1 MGGITMKTFAF
12 ETWGSPEEAGVSS
25 AGILRF
31 LDEWEKVRKTIQLH
45 SLIVLRHGKIVWK
58 MNVAPYS
65 DRTVHTMYSLSKSFT
80 SAAAGFAVSEG
91 LLRWDDS
98 VVDILPEEVPEG
110 REDVLRPITLE
121 ALLCMGSGLDKASDS
136 PSPDPAVT
144 WARHVLSHEVQYPVM
159 THFSYNSFGT
169 YLVSCMIQ
177 KVTGQ
182 TVRDYL
188 IPRLFAPLGIETPEW
203 DQSPEGIS
211 CGGFGLHLAT
221 ESIARFG
228 QCLLQRGKWQGKQ
241 VLPEGWVELATRE
254 HIANYEGHP
263 QEGNEW
269 GQGYGFQ
276 FWRCIGG
283 RYRGDGAMGQGCF
296 VDERQ
301 DMVIAVTC
309 GTNDLGGEFG
319 LIREYLFGAPE
330 AAPGDAAAQE
340 TLRQRTEALHWG
352 GPEDDGTDGDIPEGV
367 YTSEFQGMTV
377 GLRIEKLAGERIR
390 LAFSFGEDR
399 LNLELPRSTPGP
411 AGEQRW
417 QGTVLHFIG
426 AWGRKDG
433 KLSVSLRDVNGPETL
448 EGTFAPAEGGLTF
461 EGLGVDCPDGG
472 SFYRK
477 VAE

>member
-1 MGGITMKTFAF
+1 
-12 ETWGSPEEAGVSS
+12 
-25 AGILRF
+25 
-31 LDEWEKVRKTIQLH
+31 
-45 SLIVLRHGKIVWK
+45 
-58 MNVAPYS
+58 
-65 DRTVHTMYSLSKSFT
+65 
-80 SAAAGFAVSEG
+80 
-91 LLRWDDS
+91 
-98 VVDILPEEVPEG
+98 
-110 REDVLRPITLE
+110 
-121 ALLCMGSGLDKASDS
+121 
-136 PSPDPAVT
+136 
-144 WARHVLSHEVQYPVM
+144 
-159 THFSYNSFGT
+159 
-169 YLVSCMIQ
+169 
-177 KVTGQ
+177 
-182 TVRDYL
+182 
-188 IPRLFAPLGIETPEW
+188 
-203 DQSPEGIS
+203 
-211 CGGFGLHLAT
+211 
-221 ESIARFG
+221 
-228 QCLLQRGKWQGKQ
+228 
-241 VLPEGWVELATRE
+241 
-254 HIANYEGHP
+254 
-263 QEGNEW
+263 
-269 GQGYGFQ
+269 
-276 FWRCIGG
+276 
-283 RYRGDGAMGQGCF
+283 MGQGCF

-340 TLRQRTEALHWG
+340 TLRQRTAALHWD
-352 GPEDDGTDGDIPEGV
+352 GPEDDGTDREIPEGV

-477 VAE
+477 VAECII